1 MVCSSGRNSRK
12 CARKPEWMDIE
23 FLSQIK
29 HKNEVCKDRS
39 GDRLL
44 ESNTKTLPRHV
55 EMEL

>member
-1 MVCSSGRNSRK
+1 
-12 CARKPEWMDIE
+12 MDIE

-29 HKNEVCKDRS
+29 QKKEVCKGES

-44 ESNTKTLPRHV
+44 ENNTKTLPRHV